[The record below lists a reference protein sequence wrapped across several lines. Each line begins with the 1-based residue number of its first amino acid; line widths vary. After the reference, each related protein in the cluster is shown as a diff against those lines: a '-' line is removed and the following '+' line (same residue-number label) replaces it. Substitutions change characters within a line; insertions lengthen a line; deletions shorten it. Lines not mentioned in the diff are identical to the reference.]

1 MNDELHRE
9 TDGERPSKSA
19 RKRAGLALQ
28 QLAETLLALPPQQ
41 LAEIPLGEPLRKAL
55 ADSRSVTQHEA
66 RRRQLQYLGKL
77 MRDADAAAIQAALA
91 EREQRG
97 RHFRR
102 HHERI
107 DVLCEQLCTGGD
119 AALTALLAEHPDL
132 ERQQLRQLVRNAAG
146 EADPRS
152 AARRKLFDYLRV
164 QLSQTT

>member
-1 MNDELHRE
+1 MNDELPA
-9 TDGERPSKSA
+9 DGERPSKSA
-19 RKRAGLALQ
+19 RKRAGQALQ
-28 QLAETLLALPPQQ
+28 QLAETLLALPQSH

-55 ADSRSVTQHEA
+55 ADSRAITQHEA

-77 MRDADAAAIQAALA
+77 MRDADTDAILAALA

-107 DVLCEQLCTGGD
+107 DGLCEQLCTGGD
-119 AALTALLAEHPDL
+119 AALTALLAEHPSL
-132 ERQQLRQLVRNAAG
+132 ERQPLRQLVRNAAG
-146 EADPRS
+146 DADPRS

-164 QLSQTT
+164 HLSRTE

>member
-1 MNDELHRE
+1 MNDDLPRE
-9 TDGERPSKSA
+9 ADGERPSKSA

-28 QLAETLLALPPQQ
+28 QLAEALLALPQQQ

-55 ADSRSVTQHEA
+55 AESRNVAQHEA

-77 MRDADAAAIQAALA
+77 MRDADADAIRAALA

-102 HHERI
+102 HHEHI
-107 DVLCEQLCTGGD
+107 DGLCERLCSGGD
-119 AALTALLAEHPDL
+119 AALTMLLADHPGL
-132 ERQQLRQLVRNAAG
+132 ERQQLRQLVRNASI

-152 AARRKLFDYLRV
+152 AARRKLFDFLRV
-164 QLSQTT
+164 HLSRTG